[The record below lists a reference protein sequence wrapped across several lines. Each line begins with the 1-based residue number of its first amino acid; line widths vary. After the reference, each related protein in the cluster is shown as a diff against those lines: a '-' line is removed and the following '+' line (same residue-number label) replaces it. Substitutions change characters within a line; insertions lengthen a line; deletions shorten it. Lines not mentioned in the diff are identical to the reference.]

1 MPNRVYFTDERTSFK
16 VMRALTQDG
25 AMDLEQALDTVDRL
39 QGNGLQIVENAPKG
53 ATATPSEG
61 E

>member
-1 MPNRVYFTDERTSFK
+1 MPNRVYFTDERTPFK
-16 VMRALTQDG
+16 TMRALTQNDS
-25 AMDLEQALDTVDRL
+25 MTLEQALDTVDRL

-53 ATATPSEG
+53 ATAAPAEG